1 MLRDNTGFTDSR
13 VEILSAL
20 LNHSEI
26 SKDAF
31 NGLKSLVEDLNVK
44 VKDDEA
50 FDAFVARLVGE
61 HEKEEEESTT
71 KDTM

>member
-20 LNHSEI
+20 LNNSEI

-31 NGLKSLVEDLNVK
+31 NGLKSLVENLSVK

-50 FDAFVARLVGE
+50 FDAFVSRLVGE
-61 HEKEEEESTT
+61 PEKEEEESST
-71 KDTM
+71 KEIT

>member
-20 LNHSEI
+20 LNNSEI

-44 VKDDEA
+44 VKNDEA

-61 HEKEEEESTT
+61 PEKEEEESST
-71 KDTM
+71 KDTV

>member
-20 LNHSEI
+20 LNKAEI

-31 NGLKSLVEDLNVK
+31 NGLKSLVENLSVK

-50 FDAFVARLVGE
+50 FDAFVSRLVGE
-61 HEKEEEESTT
+61 PEKEEEESSTT
-71 KDTM
+71 

>member
-20 LNHSEI
+20 LNNSEI

-31 NGLKSLVEDLNVK
+31 NGLKSLVENLSVK

-50 FDAFVARLVGE
+50 FDAFVSRLVGE
-61 HEKEEEESTT
+61 PEKEEEESSTKETT
-71 KDTM
+71 

>member
-20 LNHSEI
+20 LNNSEI

-44 VKDDEA
+44 TKDDEA
-50 FDAFVARLVGE
+50 FNAFVSRLVGE
-61 HEKEEEESTT
+61 SEAEEEESTT
-71 KDTM
+71 KNSV